1 MLLRQV
7 KPRPIIRLLTD
18 CGGLCDLTAT
28 PTATPQSPLNL
39 PPFEPTHINEPRV
52 THFG

>member
-1 MLLRQV
+1 LLMLLRQV

-28 PTATPQSPLNL
+28 PTATPQSPLTKWAFL
-39 PPFEPTHINEPRV
+39 LSKTYQKDD
-52 THFG
+52 